1 MSKLPSLK
9 ARNIVKILHKLGFKK
24 VRQKGSHA
32 FFSHTDGRT
41 TVVPIHQGRSL
52 GKGILHSILH
62 DIQIS
67 SEQLNSLR

>member
-9 ARNIVKILHKLGFKK
+9 SNEIVKILHKLGFRK

-32 FFSHTDGRT
+32 FFSHPSGKT
-41 TVVPIHQGRSL
+41 TVVPIHQGRNI
-52 GKGILHSILH
+52 GKGLLHSILH

-67 SEQLNSLR
+67 PEEFKKIK

>member
-9 ARNIVKILHKLGFKK
+9 ANEVVKILHKLGFRK

-32 FFSHTDGRT
+32 FFSHPNGRT
-41 TVVPIHQGRSL
+41 TVVPIHQGSNL
-52 GKGILHSILH
+52 GKGLLHSILH

-67 SEQLNSLR
+67 PEEFNKLK

>member
-1 MSKLPSLK
+1 MNKLPSLK
-9 ARNIVKILHKLGFKK
+9 ARDIVKILHKLGFKK

-41 TVVPIHQGRSL
+41 TVVPIHQGRTL

-62 DIQIS
+62 DMKIS
-67 SEQLNSLR
+67 PNEINKLR